1 MRHKKL
7 SRKFKRTESHRKAMF
22 QNLVRSIIL
31 HRRIKT
37 TLPKAKDLRRKLEP
51 LVTLA
56 KGEDNQAKRRLAFNR
71 IRDKAVVAKLFTDIG
86 PQFKTRPGGYVRV
99 LKCGYRKG
107 DCAPMAIVE
116 FVEREKA

>member
-1 MRHKKL
+1 
-7 SRKFKRTESHRKAMF
+7 
-22 QNLVRSIIL
+22 
-31 HRRIKT
+31 
-37 TLPKAKDLRRKLEP
+37 LPKAKDLRRWLEP

-56 KGEDNQAKRRLAFNR
+56 KEDSVAKRRLAFDR

-86 PQFKTRPGGYVRV
+86 PRYKTRPGGYVRV

-116 FVEREKA
+116 FVGNENV